1 MNILIFGATGAAGGS
16 VLLACLA
23 APDVKEVRTI
33 TRRPLSL
40 RHPKLR
46 FYVHLDYLDYSAV
59 EEVFRGIDACFF
71 CLGISVSQVSG
82 EPEYRKITQDF
93 AIAAAR
99 TLKTASPHASFHYI
113 SGKGAAEKSTF
124 MWARVKAETEK
135 HLMTD
140 FDALVWRPA
149 SIDGEFSENGPKLYR
164 WLQPLLRLL
173 KPFRGMYIKGEDL
186 GRAMLYATAAN
197 LRGRIIE
204 NAEIRDIADRGPLA

>member
-1 MNILIFGATGAAGGS
+1 MTIPIFGATGAAGGS
-16 VLLACLA
+16 VVLACLT

-40 RHPKLR
+40 RDPKLR
-46 FYVHLDYLDYSAV
+46 SSVHLDYLDYSAV

-82 EPEYRKITQDF
+82 EAEYRKITHDF
-93 AIAAAR
+93 AVAAAR
-99 TLKTASPHASFHYI
+99 ALKAASPHASFHYI
-113 SGKGAAEKSTF
+113 SGKGAAENSPF

-135 HLMTD
+135 RLIAD

-173 KPFRGMYIKGEDL
+173 RPFRGMYIKGEDL

-204 NAEIRDIADRGPLA
+204 NAEIRDIVDHGPSA

>member
-1 MNILIFGATGAAGGS
+1 MTILIFGATGAAGGS

-46 FYVHLDYLDYSAV
+46 SYVHLDYLDYSAV
-59 EEVFRGIDACFF
+59 EDVFRGIDACFF

-82 EPEYRKITQDF
+82 EPEYRKITQNF
-93 AIAAAR
+93 AVAAAR
-99 TLKTASPHASFHYI
+99 ALKAASPHASFHYI
-113 SGKGAAEKSTF
+113 SGKGAAQKSPF

-135 HLMTD
+135 RLISD

-149 SIDGEFSENGPKLYR
+149 SIDGAFSENGPKLYR

-186 GRAMLYATAAN
+186 GRAMLSATAAN

-204 NAEIRDIADRGPLA
+204 NAEIRDIADRRRLD